1 MIKSKHRGREKA
13 KMQEEVEILLTTYNT
28 EIEYLKQQIESILN
42 QTYQNFKLLISDD
55 ASTKEEIKPIL
66 EAYQKQ
72 DNRVILYLQ
81 EKNLGYNKN
90 FEFLLKQANAK
101 YIMFADHDDIWYP
114 QKVEKSVEKI
124 EKEKVDL
131 VYCNANQINEKGEI
145 IQQNYFTYKN
155 VPLIHGKDKLAIS
168 RCIGIGCSQIITKT
182 VKNKMIPFT
191 DKVIAHDW
199 LASFIANEGNGIA
212 YIEEPLF
219 GYRLHNTN
227 VFGGRSLSQNLT
239 RWKEENGKTY
249 QSYLKYRK
257 EKVIDKAYLDGAKM
271 CLQYANKQE
280 NKRFLEDMIKYYEDL
295 EKSKY
300 INVHIFQ
307 YFKFLAGKNLVKKML
322 KEIIMFHFPILG
334 YLIYLV

>member
-1 MIKSKHRGREKA
+1 
-13 KMQEEVEILLTTYNT
+13 MQEEVEILLTTYNT

>member
-1 MIKSKHRGREKA
+1 
-13 KMQEEVEILLTTYNT
+13 MQEEVEILLTTYNT

-42 QTYQNFKLLISDD
+42 QTYRNFKLLISDD

-72 DNRVILYLQ
+72 DNRVTLYLQ

-90 FEFLLKQANAK
+90 FEFLLKQAKAK

-155 VPLIHGKDKLAIS
+155 VPLINGKDKLAIS
-168 RCIGIGCSQIITKT
+168 RCIGIGCSQIITKA

-199 LASFIANEGNGIA
+199 LASFIANEGKGIA

-227 VFGGRSLSQNLT
+227 VFGGRSLSQNLAK
-239 RWKEENGKTY
+239 WKEENGSTY

-257 EKVIDKAYLDGAKM
+257 EKVIDKAYLDGAEM

-280 NKRFLEDMIKYYEDL
+280 NKRFLEDIIKYYEDL

-300 INVHIFQ
+300 INVHFIK
-307 YFKFLAGKNLVKKML
+307 YFKFLAGRNLLKKMI
-322 KEIIMFHFPILG
+322 KEVIIFHFSIIG
-334 YLIYLV
+334 YLIFRK

>member
-1 MIKSKHRGREKA
+1 
-13 KMQEEVEILLTTYNT
+13 MQEEVEILLTTYNT
-28 EIEYLKQQIESILN
+28 KIEYLKQQIESILN

-55 ASTKEEIKPIL
+55 ASTKKEIKPTL

-72 DNRVILYLQ
+72 DNRITLYLQ

-124 EKEKVDL
+124 KKEKVDL
-131 VYCNANQINEKGEI
+131 VYCNANQINEKGEV

-155 VPLIHGKDKLAIS
+155 VPLIHGKHKLAIA
-168 RCIGIGCSQIITKT
+168 RCIGIGCSQIITNE
-182 VKNKMIPFT
+182 VKDKMIPFT

-199 LASFIANEGNGIA
+199 LASFVANEGKGIA

-227 VFGGRSLSQNLT
+227 VFGGRSLSQNLA
-239 RWKEENGKTY
+239 RWKEENGNAY
-249 QSYLKYRK
+249 QAYLKYRK

-271 CLQYANKQE
+271 CLQYATDQE
-280 NKRFLEDMIKYYEDL
+280 NRRILEDMIKYYESL

-300 INVHIFQ
+300 INFHIIK
-307 YFKFLAGKNLVKKML
+307 YFKFLAGKNLFKKMV
-322 KEIIMFHFPILG
+322 KEIVIFHVPVIG
-334 YLIYLV
+334 YLIFVK

>member
-1 MIKSKHRGREKA
+1 
-13 KMQEEVEILLTTYNT
+13 MQEEVEILLTTYNT

-72 DNRVILYLQ
+72 DNRITLYLQ

-90 FEFLLKQANAK
+90 FEFLLKQAKAQ

-114 QKVEKSVEKI
+114 QKVEKSVGKI
-124 EKEKVDL
+124 QNEKVDL

-155 VPLIHGKDKLAIS
+155 VPLIHGKDKLAIA
-168 RCIGIGCSQIITKT
+168 RCVGIGCSQIITSE
-182 VKNKMIPFT
+182 VKEKMIPFK

-199 LASFIANEGNGIA
+199 LAAFIANEGKGIA

-227 VFGGRSLSQNLT
+227 VFGGRSLSQNLA
-239 RWKEENGKTY
+239 RWKEENGGTY

-271 CLQYANKQE
+271 CLQYVEREEDKIFIEKLIQYYE
-280 NKRFLEDMIKYYEDL
+280 NIERSKYMNLHFIKY
-295 EKSKY
+295 
-300 INVHIFQ
+300 FR
-307 YFKFLAGKNLVKKML
+307 FLAGKNLLKKMI
-322 KEIIMFHFPILG
+322 KEVIIFHFPIIG
-334 YLIYLV
+334 YLIFVR